1 MAKSLKDWSV
11 RTKLLSAFV
20 GVALLSGVVGLFA
33 RNRLL
38 HIEHEVHEISALGK
52 DGQHLAELEVLLL
65 ESLKAERTYVLTGKA
80 EYLETYKKYMHEI
93 GEMLRTVRGAA
104 TENNDTEDL
113 RNLEKFEGEL
123 RDYEK
128 TVVAMEKSVTE
139 QTLDTATEE
148 EIKKTDAEVE
158 QMMAVLREIIA
169 AHDKVMASDESDAVA
184 TVSGAINTMYGVS
197 ILSLLAG
204 VVFGVLMTQMITRP
218 LAQMVSMLRAIGE
231 GDLTQRLPVSSKDE
245 IGELANWFNVVVEK
259 LNDIL
264 GQVQETAAQVAGA
277 AQQLSSASEELS
289 AGAQQQAS
297 SLEETAASLEEMSGT
312 IKQNAEN
319 AQQANQLAV
328 GSRDVAERGGQVVN
342 TAVEA
347 MTEINQSSRKIADII
362 TVIDEIAFQTNLLA
376 LNAAVEAARA
386 GEQGRGFAVV
396 AAEVRNLSQRSA
408 TASKEIK
415 SLIQDSTQRV
425 QDGSALVTKSGQ
437 TLDEIVGSVKRVT
450 DIVGEMAAAGRE
462 QANGIEQ
469 VNKAVTQM
477 DQVVQE
483 NAAQTEEMSSTA
495 QTLTE
500 QAEQLELLVGRFK
513 LTQNGQ
519 QQRSWQAPTQPV
531 VKMDVAKPRAGIKGH
546 VNGHAKW
553 QVNGHAKGQVNG
565 QAHGQAGGFEEF

>member
-1 MAKSLKDWSV
+1 MRWTVGKKLAAGFATGLVVLVGVGGVSFWNTETLIENETWVTHTHEVLEGTVQILGSLKDTETGQRGFLITGEERYLEPYTEGLKSSGDHVSRV
-11 RTKLLSAFV
+11 RELTKDNPRQQERIRTLEPLIREKFAELNETIELRRNQGFEAAMKVVLTDKGKQVMDQIRKVLAEIELEERELLVKRQKDSESSASETKFVIIGGALIGAVLLS
-20 GVALLSGVVGLFA
+20 
-33 RNRLL
+33 
-38 HIEHEVHEISALGK
+38 I
-52 DGQHLAELEVLLL
+52 
-65 ESLKAERTYVLTGKA
+65 
-80 EYLETYKKYMHEI
+80 I
-93 GEMLRTVRGAA
+93 GTLVTR
-104 TENNDTEDL
+104 
-113 RNLEKFEGEL
+113 
-123 RDYEK
+123 
-128 TVVAMEKSVTE
+128 AM
-139 QTLDTATEE
+139 
-148 EIKKTDAEVE
+148 
-158 QMMAVLREIIA
+158 
-169 AHDKVMASDESDAVA
+169 
-184 TVSGAINTMYGVS
+184 
-197 ILSLLAG
+197 
-204 VVFGVLMTQMITRP
+204 TRP